1 MVGVIGESS
10 FRQLVETKMMFEQ
23 GILPTAMTTAW
34 YIAREILKRS

>member
-1 MVGVIGESS
+1 
-10 FRQLVETKMMFEQ
+10 MFEQ